1 MARRVPAALMPKSRA
16 ILYMDTVAA
25 IRLNPLMRAF
35 YARLRAAGK
44 SSKMALT
51 ACMRKLIVVLNA
63 MLRAGD
69 RWSDEGP
76 QRVKISARYLDMS
89 TRLLAP
95 ENWRSLRRFLGS
107 ASGAGART

>member
-1 MARRVPAALMPKSRA
+1 MG
-16 ILYMDTVAA
+16 TVAA

-76 QRVKISARYLDMS
+76 QRVKISAATS
-89 TRLLAP
+89 T
-95 ENWRSLRRFLGS
+95 
-107 ASGAGART
+107 GAHGCSHPKTGGPCADF